1 MIDSPKDEDLVL
13 ANYPHNFK
21 VNILDMTS
29 FFLGTAFFSSSII
42 LPLFISHLS
51 SNKIFIGLIG
61 MISATGFFLPQLFT
75 ANWVQRSPIKRDIV
89 VKVGFFTE
97 RVPVF
102 LFPIAALVAPFSPI
116 LALVLFYVFYA
127 WHNFG
132 AGVTAVAWQDMIAK
146 VIPIDRRGFFM
157 GLGTF
162 GGTATGVIG
171 AIIAAEL
178 LDRFKFPTGYAIN
191 FTLAAFFILLS
202 WFFLRRAREVP
213 SQPPKELPSNKEYF
227 RKLPLILKSDH
238 NFRWFLISQLLLGL
252 GGMAWSF
259 LAVFAVDRWQLS
271 DGYVGTYS
279 TALLIGQSIGNLLF
293 GFIGDR
299 KGYWVVIFGGSMT
312 ALVTL
317 LLPLFVTSP
326 VMFYLVFG
334 LRGVSLGAFFMTLLI
349 VMEFSAPEIRP
360 TYIGISNTTFGIAGI
375 FAPALGGFLA
385 QRAGYTTLFVVSAIV
400 TLVGL
405 GLFVLKVREPRK
417 VAESIEDPLQEIA

>member
-1 MIDSPKDEDLVL
+1 MIDSPREEDLVL

-51 SNKIFIGLIG
+51 PNKIFIGLIG

-75 ANWVQRSPIKRDIV
+75 ANWVQRSAIKRDLV

-97 RVPVF
+97 RTPVF
-102 LFPIAALVAPFSPI
+102 LFPFAAMLASLSPV
-116 LALVLFYVFYA
+116 LALGLFYLVYA

-146 VIPIDRRGFFM
+146 VIPIDRRGLFM
-157 GLGTF
+157 GLATF
-162 GGTATGVIG
+162 GGTATGVLG
-171 AIIAAEL
+171 AILAAEL
-178 LDRFKFPTGYAIN
+178 LDRFKFPTGYAIS
-191 FTLAAFFILLS
+191 FALAAFFILLS
-202 WFFLRRAREVP
+202 WFFLRLTREVP
-213 SQPPKELPSNKEYF
+213 SLPPKELPSNKEYF
-227 RKLPLILKSDH
+227 RKLPAILRSDH
-238 NFRWFLISQLLLGL
+238 NFRWFLIAQLLLNL

-259 LAVFAVDRWQLS
+259 LAVFAVDRWHLS

-293 GFIGDR
+293 GFLGDR
-299 KGYWVVIFGGSMT
+299 KGYWVVILGGSLI
-312 ALVTL
+312 ALVAL

-326 VMFYLVFG
+326 IIFYLVFG

-349 VMEFSAPEIRP
+349 VMEFCEPEIRP

-385 QRAGYTTLFVVSAIV
+385 QQAGYTTLFIVSASV
-400 TLVGL
+400 TLL
-405 GLFVLKVREPRK
+405 GLFMFVLKVREPRR
-417 VAESIEDPLQEIA
+417 VADSLEYPV